1 MAKTA
6 QISNKFV
13 KLLHRFLN
21 KMYDLEKKSK
31 WMLLLVVIGIC
42 VFSLAFKRTNET
54 DRELKNLEYVSKQE
68 KPLQTSL
75 HHCDK
80 DCQKLQNLFN
90 NEWPKTKIKAVIYY
104 LLRTKDIRKLQRAIE
119 LMDTNFNKKYGY
131 PYIIFHEDDFT
142 PHRSKVRHFT
152 NNPEHIYFQ
161 TVDFSRLPD
170 HITLDDYRKARY
182 GFFCSKFG
190 IG

>member
-6 QISNKFV
+6 QISNEFV

-21 KMYDLEKKSK
+21 KKYDLEKKSK

-42 VFSLAFKRTNET
+42 VISLAFKRTNET

-80 DCQKLQNLFN
+80 GCQKLQNLFN
-90 NEWPKTKIKAVIYY
+90 NEWPKNKNKSSDI
-104 LLRTKDIRKLQRAIE
+104 LLTENKRHPEASKSDRVDGHKL
-119 LMDTNFNKKYGY
+119 
-131 PYIIFHEDDFT
+131 
-142 PHRSKVRHFT
+142 
-152 NNPEHIYFQ
+152 
-161 TVDFSRLPD
+161 
-170 HITLDDYRKARY
+170 
-182 GFFCSKFG
+182 
-190 IG
+190 